1 MERKKENGKE
11 KAKLTSKN
19 YTNSYPRLVALSF
32 LALILA
38 GALLLMLPISVKQGS
53 VSFLDALFT
62 ATSASCVTGLVVFD
76 TFTKWTLFGQ
86 LVILCLIQVGG
97 LGFIT
102 IITLFSR
109 FVKKRFSVHEKILLR
124 ESLGS
129 IYTGNTKGIVKV
141 VIGGTAIFEIL
152 GAVLLSTQFIPQM
165 GFKNGLYTSVFLS
178 VSAFCN
184 AGFDVMGRISAGSS
198 LITVNNNSVIIVT
211 IAFLIIVGGI
221 GFLVW
226 DDIVSNR
233 FKFKKYNTHTKL
245 VLVTTAVLLV
255 LGTVF
260 FMIFEYSNTLDDMP
274 VWQKLLNSFF
284 ASTTART
291 AGFNSVSN
299 SALSAPSRMITD
311 ILMLIGGSS
320 GSTAGGIKTT
330 TIAVMFLCVIST
342 LSRKRDV
349 EIFGKRINN
358 DDMRKSAAIVF
369 INIAEIITGATIIII
384 AQPQL
389 ALSDVLFECFSA
401 MGTVGMTTGITPS
414 LEIIPKII
422 IMLMMFI
429 GRLTSL
435 VFAFTLFFQS
445 KHSSAQKPR
454 GSLLIG

>member
-1 MERKKENGKE
+1 MKGKKANIKS
-11 KAKLTSKN
+11 ASKN

-32 LALILA
+32 LLLIIA
-38 GALLLMLPISVKQGS
+38 GAVLLMLPISVKQGS

-86 LVILCLIQVGG
+86 LVILCLIQIGG

-129 IYTGNTKGIVKV
+129 IYTGNTKGLVKV
-141 VIGGTAIFEIL
+141 VVGGTAMFEIL
-152 GAVLLSTQFIPQM
+152 GAAILSTQFIPQM
-165 GFKNGLYTSVFLS
+165 GVKNGLYTSVFLS

-198 LITVNNNSVIIVT
+198 LISVNNNPVILLT

-233 FKFKKYNTHTKL
+233 FRAKKYSVHTKL
-245 VLVTTAVLLV
+245 VLITTAVLLII
-255 LGTVF
+255 GTVF
-260 FMIFEYSNTLDDMP
+260 FMIFEYSNTLESMP
-274 VWQKLLNSFF
+274 LWQKILNSFF
-284 ASTTART
+284 AGTTART

-299 SALSAPSRMITD
+299 AALSAPSRMITD

-330 TIAVMFLCVIST
+330 TIAVMLLCVIST
-342 LSRKRDV
+342 LARKRDV
-349 EIFGKRINN
+349 EIFGKRISS

-369 INIAEIITGATIIII
+369 INITEIIMGTVIIII
-384 AQPQL
+384 AQPEL
-389 ALSDVLFECFSA
+389 SLSDVLFECFSA
-401 MGTVGMTTGITPS
+401 MGTVGMTTGITSS
-414 LEIIPKII
+414 LQIIPKIV
-422 IMLMMFI
+422 IMIMMFI

-435 VFAFTLFFQS
+435 VFAFTLFFS
-445 KHSSAQKPR
+445 NKHSSTQKPK
-454 GSLLIG
+454 GNLLIG

>member
-1 MERKKENGKE
+1 MNNINDKTKSK
-11 KAKLTSKN
+11 SKN

-32 LALILA
+32 LVLILL
-38 GALLLMLPISVKQGS
+38 GALLLMLPISVKNGS

-62 ATSASCVTGLVVFD
+62 ATSASCVTGLVIFD

-86 LVILCLIQVGG
+86 LVILCLIQIGG

-129 IYTGNTKGIVKV
+129 IYTGSTKGLVRV
-141 VIGGTAIFEIL
+141 VVGGTAMFELL
-152 GAVLLSTQFIPQM
+152 GAVILSTQFIPQM
-165 GFKNGLYTSVFLS
+165 GVKNGIYTSVFLS

-198 LITVNNNSVIIVT
+198 LMSVNNNPIIILTV
-211 IAFLIIVGGI
+211 ALLIIVGGI

-226 DDIVSNR
+226 DDIVSSR
-233 FKFKKYNTHTKL
+233 FKAKKYSVHTKL
-245 VLVTTAVLLV
+245 VLVTTAILLV
-255 LGTVF
+255 IGTAF
-260 FMIFEYSNTLDDMP
+260 FMIFEYSNTLDSMP
-274 VWQKLLNSFF
+274 IWQKILNSFF

-299 SALSAPSRMITD
+299 ASLSAPSRMITD

-342 LSRKRDV
+342 LRKKRDV
-349 EIFGKRINN
+349 EIFGKRISS
-358 DDMRKSAAIVF
+358 DDMRKAAAIVF
-369 INIAEIITGATIIII
+369 INIAQIITGATVIIIS
-384 AQPQL
+384 QPKL

-401 MGTVGMTTGITPS
+401 MGTVGMTTGITPT
-414 LEIIPKII
+414 LEIIPKIV

-435 VFAFTLFFQS
+435 VFAFTLFFGN

-454 GSLLIG
+454 GNLLIG